1 MYDGATHW
9 LESKETAKF
18 INESLE
24 AMCRTRLHNILH
36 AHQFYFISFDLI
48 VFEFVFDFFPLF
60 YFGYFY
66 FYFYIN
72 SSWLFLFFISFLL
85 QFIFH
90 RLNVFFFSVDFDF
103 IDFFVMGHRQI
114 LWFICPIFLL
124 SRLTARWK
132 PSCLDF
138 TSVAEY
144 KLTLSV
150 WFLRHFDFYL
160 IRYCVGMFYVVFK
173 FSGRCEPM
181 CL

>member
-1 MYDGATHW
+1 MNLSKLCAAHDYTTFCIRINFILFHLIW
-9 LESKETAKF
+9 LYSNLNSNSYSIF
-18 INESLE
+18 SL
-24 AMCRTRLHNILH
+24 C
-36 AHQFYFISFDLI
+36 
-48 VFEFVFDFFPLF
+48 
-60 YFGYFY
+60 
-66 FYFYIN
+66 
-72 SSWLFLFFISFLL
+72 
-85 QFIFH
+85 FIFIFTST
-90 RLNVFFFSVDFDF
+90 LPDCFFFYLVFIAIYFSSVECFFFSVDFDF
-103 IDFFVMGHRQI
+103 IDFFVMGHRQF
-114 LWFICPIFLL
+114 LWFICPIFLR